1 MHAGLT
7 EGFDGGEEACSVG
20 RAAGGA
26 VLSDLIAG
34 DAVPDMALMQTRE
47 GVAVPEML
55 NDQRILLQLM
65 HEGSNGRRIKKR
77 GCAM

>member
-7 EGFDGGEEACSVG
+7 EGFNGGAE

-26 VLSDLIAG
+26 VLFDLTAG
-34 DAVPDMALMQTRE
+34 GTVPDTALMQTRE

-55 NDQRILLQLM
+55 NGQCILLQ
-65 HEGSNGRRIKKR
+65 
-77 GCAM
+77 

>member
-7 EGFDGGEEACSVG
+7 EGFDGGEEACSAG

-26 VLSDLIAG
+26 VLFDLIAAG
-34 DAVPDMALMQTRE
+34 AVPDMALLQTSE

-55 NDQRILLQLM
+55 NDQCILL
-65 HEGSNGRRIKKR
+65 N
-77 GCAM
+77 